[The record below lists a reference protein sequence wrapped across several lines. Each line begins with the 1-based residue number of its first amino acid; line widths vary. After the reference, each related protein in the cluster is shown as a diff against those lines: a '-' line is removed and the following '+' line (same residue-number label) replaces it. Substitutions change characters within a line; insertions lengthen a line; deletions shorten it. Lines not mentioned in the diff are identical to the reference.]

1 MSDQIGNKPTSRP
14 RKATPAKGSK
24 LASSSRIP
32 WKLAA
37 GGLAIVVFGAG
48 IGAGFLLWGR
58 KQPACA
64 QQLYADSDP
73 TVPRCLV
80 SADDDPGV
88 GPEDAPILIVEF
100 FDFNCG
106 YCALF
111 HNETF
116 PQLMAAYPGQIRFV
130 FRDYPIV
137 GGFEAAQAAECADE
151 QGAYLEYHDALFS
164 GRRALDRDGFAQYA
178 DELGLDSEEL
188 LACLDSESQADEVI
202 GDGRY
207 AYSLG
212 ASGTPLF
219 FINGIRVEGAQP
231 LENFLAVIESELGKE

>member
-1 MSDQIGNKPTSRP
+1 LFRT
-14 RKATPAKGSK
+14 
-24 LASSSRIP
+24 P
-32 WKLAA
+32 WKIAA
-37 GGLAIVVFGAG
+37 GALAIVVFGAG

-58 KQPACA
+58 KQPASA
-64 QQLYADSDP
+64 QQLYADTDS
-73 TVPRCLV
+73 TLPRCLV
-80 SADDDPGV
+80 SPDDDPAV
-88 GPEDAPILIVEF
+88 GPDDAPILIIEF

-219 FINGIRVEGAQP
+219 FINGIRIEGAQP
-231 LENFLAVIESELGKE
+231 LENFLAVIESELGEE